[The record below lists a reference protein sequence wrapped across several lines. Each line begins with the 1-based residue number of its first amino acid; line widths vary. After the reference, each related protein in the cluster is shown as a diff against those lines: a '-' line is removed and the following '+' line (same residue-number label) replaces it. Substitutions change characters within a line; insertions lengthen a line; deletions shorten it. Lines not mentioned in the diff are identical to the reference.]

1 MPNLVIVTGPQA
13 VGKMTVAECLKEKI
27 GYALMVNH
35 DSIEVS
41 DKIFGFATPEQ
52 KEFNSMIREAAFDTA
67 IKYNKDFIF
76 TFVMAYDSE
85 KDWKFV
91 NKLRAKFEE
100 SGGNL
105 YFVELEAD
113 VETRLKRN
121 VTAHRLEAKPSK
133 KNIEWSNQDLLKT
146 MDKHRLNSK
155 EGEKVCPNHIKI
167 NNTNLSPEEVVNII
181 IERFGLV
188 K

>member
-35 DSIEVS
+35 DSI
-41 DKIFGFATPEQ
+41 
-52 KEFNSMIREAAFDTA
+52 EAAFDTA

-105 YFVELEAD
+105 YFIELEAD

-181 IERFGLV
+181 VDKFNL
-188 K
+188 

>member
-27 GYALMVNH
+27 GYCLMVNH

-52 KEFNSMIREAAFDTA
+52 KEFNRLIREAAFDTA
-67 IKYNKDFIF
+67 VKYNKDLIF

-85 KDWKFV
+85 RDWNFV
-91 NKLRAKFEE
+91 NRLRAKFEE
-100 SGGNL
+100 SGGSL
-105 YFVELEAD
+105 YFIELEAD

-121 VTAHRLEAKPSK
+121 VTAHRLESKPSK
-133 KNIEWSNQDLLKT
+133 KNVEWSNRDLLKT
-146 MDKHRLNSK
+146 MEEHRLNSN
-155 EGEKVCPNHIKI
+155 EGEKVCPNHLKV
-167 NNTNLSPEEVVNII
+167 NNTNLSPEEVVD
-181 IERFGLV
+181 LV
-188 K
+188 VKTFNL

>member
-13 VGKMTVAECLKEKI
+13 VGKMTVAECLKEKT
-27 GYALMVNH
+27 GCCLMVNH

-52 KEFNSMIREAAFDTA
+52 KEFNGLIREAAFDTA
-67 IKYNKDFIF
+67 IKFNKDLIF

-85 KDWKFV
+85 KDWNFV
-91 NKLRAKFEE
+91 NKLRKRFEE
-100 SGGNL
+100 SGGEL

-121 VTAHRLEAKPSK
+121 VTAHRLESKPSK
-133 KNIEWSNQDLLKT
+133 KNVEWSNQDLLKT
-146 MDKHRLNSK
+146 MEKHRLNSK

-167 NNTNLSPEEVVNII
+167 NNTNLSPEEVVDII
-181 IERFGLV
+181 LKKFSL
-188 K
+188 